1 MIGRATFGLAL
12 VAALTFGAVQA
23 ASAHGGHFGGG
34 HFGGGHFGGGHF
46 GHHFGFHHGPGF
58 FFGGP
63 YYGDYDDYD
72 DDAAC
77 YRRVHIRHH
86 GWRWVWICN

>member
-1 MIGRATFGLAL
+1 MISKATFCLAL
-12 VAALTFGAVQA
+12 ATALTFGTAQA

-34 HFGGGHFGGGHF
+34 HFGGVG

-63 YYGDYDDYD
+63 YYYDAYDDYD
-72 DDAAC
+72 NDNAAC
-77 YRRVHIRHH
+77 YKRVHIRHY
-86 GWRWVWICN
+86 GWRWVWICD

>member
-1 MIGRATFGLAL
+1 MIGKATFGLAL
-12 VAALTFGAVQA
+12 AAALTFGTTQA
-23 ASAHGGHFGGG
+23 ASAHGGG
-34 HFGGGHFGGGHF
+34 HFGGGHFG

-63 YYGDYDDYD
+63 YYYGYDDGYDD